1 MEYVQ
6 ISMDD
11 YLQLLEDRFEV
22 CDDRGWVGDAARELF
37 PLVLD
42 LISEV
47 GVDPKNS
54 APSYVVD
61 NFVING
67 DFISREEFEEH
78 PNLYSSY
85 DDWDEVR
92 DDALVSTDDYAC
104 MSF

>member
-1 MEYVQ
+1 MKYVQ
-6 ISMDD
+6 ILMDD
-11 YLQLLEDRFEV
+11 YLQLLEERFEV
-22 CDDRGWVGDAARELF
+22 CESCNWVGDAERELF

-47 GVDPKNS
+47 GVDPEKS

-61 NFVING
+61 NFCVNG
-67 DFISREEFEEH
+67 EFISREDFEEH
-78 PNLYSSY
+78 PDWYSSY

>member
-1 MEYVQ
+1 MEYVE
-6 ISMDD
+6 ILMED
-11 YLQLLEDRFEV
+11 YLQLLEERFEV
-22 CDDRGWVGDAARELF
+22 CEARNWVGDAERELF

-47 GVDPKNS
+47 GVDPKKS

-61 NFVING
+61 NFCVNG
-67 DFISREEFEEH
+67 QFISREKFEKH
-78 PNLYSSY
+78 PEWYSSY

-92 DDALVSTDDYAC
+92 DNALVSTDDYAC

>member
-1 MEYVQ
+1 MKYVQ
-6 ISMDD
+6 ILMDD
-11 YLQLLEDRFEV
+11 YLQLLEERFEV
-22 CDDRGWVGDAARELF
+22 CEARQWAGDAERELF

-47 GVDPKNS
+47 GVDPEKS

-61 NFVING
+61 NFCVNG
-67 DFISREEFEEH
+67 EFISRKEFEEH
-78 PNLYSSY
+78 PDWYSSY

-92 DDALVSTDDYAC
+92 DNALVSTDDYAC